1 MVDKIRLIALDPEVF
16 AFINVGSTSFTN
28 DGLRAIANTVNV
40 TGNTWLTANFDS
52 GKILY
57 CSNANFN
64 TVITLSTTAQTGVS
78 ISVVQGSTKNV
89 RMIIQGTTGAA
100 NHKSSYA
107 NTSGQWG
114 IASATVLENATGNT
128 ARWLLMGD
136 MIT

>member
-1 MVDKIRLIALDPEVF
+1 MVDKIRLIALDPEVLT
-16 AFINVGSTSFTN
+16 ILNGTLTS
-28 DGLRAIANTVNV
+28 IANTVNV

-136 MIT
+136 LIT